1 MDIISQV
8 AEAHAPLAGILTGSW
23 LFMLFTTLG
32 LIASE
37 FFSVNIELLS
47 QLLGLNDSTMGATL
61 LAVANALPDF
71 FSTFRAI
78 QAGAG
83 NLAIGELLGAAIFL
97 VTILSGGVM
106 ITSPFRVDP
115 PAFFRDTG
123 ALFMATVSILGCL
136 YIRAIPLAVCAW
148 LLMLFVVFVVLVIM
162 MRNSEGTEETE
173 PLFPQETHDVES
185 PMITGHYSLLAAMEF
200 SELAEDMRRTDSG
213 NSLGLSVSRESD
225 PLCTYI
231 RASREER
238 SPRITAPQI
247 SVTDGP
253 STLHV
258 ICHALFPSLCNWSDH
273 STYGKVVSTIC
284 VPPLLVLRATVPAPA
299 GVSERVESITHE
311 QDYPDQLRMHEWYLL
326 NAIQG
331 VLTPIFVIWASGA
344 TINIVPQWALMVLAG
359 CAGFLGRRV
368 LEHSLI
374 RGFTGFFIGSL
385 WIIITVDEVVR
396 RMLLLGKLTNM
407 SETLLGFTVFTF
419 GNSIGDVVTNLAVA
433 RMGHPL
439 MSLSACFASPLVNV
453 LLGIG
458 LSCAWMQL
466 GKSAAYPVATNPSM
480 LLSSSILT
488 CTLAFMLIVVPLF
501 GYNVGRPLGL
511 LLITIYTV
519 FMCFTIA
526 FELAMS

>member
-8 AEAHAPLAGILTGSW
+8 AKAHAPVAGVLTGSW

-47 QLLGLNDSTMGATL
+47 QRLGLNDSTMGATL
-61 LAVANALPDF
+61 LAVVNALPDI
-71 FSTFRAI
+71 FSTFRTV
-78 QAGAG
+78 QAGVG

-97 VTILSGGVM
+97 VTIVGGGVM

-123 ALFMATVSILGCL
+123 VLFIATVSILVCL
-136 YIRAIPLAVCAW
+136 YVGAISLVVCAW

-162 MRNSEGTEETE
+162 MRNSDETGETE

-185 PMITGHYSLLAAMEF
+185 PVLAGRYSLLAAMEF
-200 SELAEDMRRTDSG
+200 SELAEDMRRTDSD

-231 RASREER
+231 RASREEH
-238 SPRITAPQI
+238 SPIITAPQI

-253 STLHV
+253 STLHI
-258 ICHALFPSLCNWSDH
+258 ICHALFPSLCNWSDR

-299 GVSERVESITHE
+299 GVSERVENITHE
-311 QDYPDQLRMHEWYLL
+311 HEHPDQLRMYEQHLL

-331 VLTPIFVIWASGA
+331 VLTPVFVIWGTGA
-344 TINIVPQWALMVLAG
+344 TINNVPQWVLMVLVG
-359 CAGFLGRRV
+359 CAGFFGRRI

-374 RGFTGFFIGSL
+374 RGFTGFFVGSL

-396 RMLLLGKLTNM
+396 GILLLGKLTNS

-419 GNSIGDVVTNLAVA
+419 GNSIGDVVTNFAVA

-439 MSLSACFASPLVNV
+439 MSLSACFACPLVNI

-480 LLSSSILT
+480 LLSCAILT
-488 CTLAFMLIVVPLF
+488 CTLATMLIAVPLF

-511 LLITIYTV
+511 LLITIYLV
-519 FMCFTIA
+519 FMCFTVA
-526 FELAMS
+526 FEFAIS